1 MLKSLGL
8 NKKICFT
15 FLLCLSLISPG
26 LAQENNNSRK
36 RRVTESFFLSEKNS
50 YTERQLLADQ
60 THKYQLYLKQDQ
72 YLNLAV
78 IKKDTDLVVKVFD
91 PNEKKLLEITSSDRP
106 QDPEL
111 GIYLLMEITGS
122 YRLEISIKD
131 PTHAGSYGVKIKEL
145 RIATQTDK
153 QRIASQALYDEA
165 EQLRSQNTN
174 ESLEKAFAIY
184 NKILPVWQ
192 QINDQ
197 EGEAATLNAIGSV
210 YYTNKQYAESLQYL
224 ERSLKIWQSLNNP
237 LWEVATLN
245 SLGTVSSAVQ
255 DNRRALYFYL
265 KAQQVATKLND
276 PQWQAFTLNGL
287 GKVSSDLEEFDQAL
301 IYYQQARLLKRSF
314 GDKRGE
320 AITLTHLGNI
330 YNLKQDYSSSID
342 YNNEALAIFKSIGDS
357 NGEAS
362 TLNNLGRSYM
372 LLKNYNEALNQFQQ
386 ALKKKQELADLR
398 GEAMTFNNIGYLYM
412 IQSQEQNFQNF
423 IYTTYYNYILKQNAL
438 DTFKQALAIWQKL
451 DEVEEQLTS
460 LSLIAKTFSAL
471 GDEKNADKS
480 LSQINSLNTNSR
492 KALEFTNYDRKASV
506 PSIDKTSLQ
515 ASNISNNQTNTIILP
530 KVDSEELP
538 IVSKASKPSKKII
551 ETPTK
556 INLSDVTSERPLN
569 SALTKTNQSNL
580 ELESKNI
587 KAVNDEIKT
596 VSQGKGKYTI
606 QVSSLSNRVEAEAMC
621 NRLRSSGLNWYIA
634 EGVVAGKSVFRI
646 RTGQFQNPDE
656 AKKVATQLKEKGA
669 ISQYFITS
677 Q

>member
-1 MLKSLGL
+1 M
-8 NKKICFT
+8 
-15 FLLCLSLISPG
+15 
-26 LAQENNNSRK
+26 
-36 RRVTESFFLSEKNS
+36 
-50 YTERQLLADQ
+50 
-60 THKYQLYLKQDQ
+60 
-72 YLNLAV
+72 
-78 IKKDTDLVVKVFD
+78 
-91 PNEKKLLEITSSDRP
+91 
-106 QDPEL
+106 
-111 GIYLLMEITGS
+111 
-122 YRLEISIKD
+122 
-131 PTHAGSYGVKIKEL
+131 
-145 RIATQTDK
+145 
-153 QRIASQALYDEA
+153 
-165 EQLRSQNTN
+165 
-174 ESLEKAFAIY
+174 
-184 NKILPVWQ
+184 
-192 QINDQ
+192 
-197 EGEAATLNAIGSV
+197 
-210 YYTNKQYAESLQYL
+210 
-224 ERSLKIWQSLNNP
+224 
-237 LWEVATLN
+237 
-245 SLGTVSSAVQ
+245 
-255 DNRRALYFYL
+255 
-265 KAQQVATKLND
+265 
-276 PQWQAFTLNGL
+276 
-287 GKVSSDLEEFDQAL
+287 
-301 IYYQQARLLKRSF
+301 
-314 GDKRGE
+314 
-320 AITLTHLGNI
+320 
-330 YNLKQDYSSSID
+330 
-342 YNNEALAIFKSIGDS
+342 
-357 NGEAS
+357 
-362 TLNNLGRSYM
+362 
-372 LLKNYNEALNQFQQ
+372 
-386 ALKKKQELADLR
+386 KKKQELADLR

-621 NRLRSSGLNWYIA
+621 NRLRSSGLTWYVA